1 MSESVIADFVAAF
14 NSEASARAEP
24 AKGRIL
30 LSEKRLVLAG
40 DEGKVTVPLSSI
52 FDISVGQVPDD
63 LGDFFSST
71 VTVAF
76 EQNGNRMVAAV
87 EADDDKIE
95 KFTTVLFKAVLNG
108 TDATVKHPA
117 RVGGRV
123 TDASFA
129 PAKLYLK
136 PGSVRF
142 KRSDGTV
149 DIDLSTV
156 SEFDRSSREINGT
169 KRPVLAVRHLD
180 DGQASLSLAAMDSP
194 REMSI
199 LGRYLRLEYSDLMSN
214 LEDVT
219 LSEQQVELL
228 VAIYST
234 GPSVSL
240 ANVVEMGGSQ
250 LTMVLNDLKSDE
262 LVVDADDGPKLT
274 PKGRVVVS
282 KHLEEVNA

>member
-1 MSESVIADFVAAF
+1 MSESVIADFVATF

-24 AKGRIL
+24 VKGRIL

-40 DEGKVTVPLSSI
+40 DEGKVTIPLSSI

-76 EQNGNRMVAAV
+76 EKRGNRMVAAV
-87 EADDDKIE
+87 EADDDKVE

-123 TDASFA
+123 TDASFV

-136 PGSVRF
+136 PGSVRL

-169 KRPVLAVRHLD
+169 KQPVLAVRHLD
-180 DGQASLSLAAMDSP
+180 DGRASLSLAAMDSP
-194 REMSI
+194 RKMSI
-199 LGRYLRLEYSDLMSN
+199 LGRYLRLEYSDLMSD

-219 LSEQQVELL
+219 LSEEQVELL

-240 ANVVEMGGSQ
+240 ANVVEMETSQ
-250 LTMVLNDLKSDE
+250 LTMVLNDLKSDG

-282 KHLEEVNA
+282 KHLEDVNT